1 MYTPQSNRPRQL
13 SHDARRTN
21 PKYDGTFGRKAAI
34 GWKWLKKNWFLTGTC
49 FLCQIVTTRKES
61 SLDEKVTLLD
71 QRLVSLEEQ
80 GLNTAA
86 DIKSLIDG
94 MLDVVKRSEFEE
106 VLLLT
111 ENRWGRMSGQA
122 KQEGHESIVTP
133 RKDFASFSAGASI
146 IDTLTSPTWSNDR
159 EIQPSKFTLFKK
171 SQKVFGSP
179 PLTVLVSDLSLGI
192 CWPFHGTTGQIG
204 IRLSRTIWVEGITIG
219 HVPRSL
225 AYDIRTA
232 PKQFELW
239 GLDHGNQE
247 VEGNLLLEGTYSIH
261 GLENVQEFLVP
272 KTRLQLHSKVVLK
285 IKSNH
290 GNPDLTCIYRVQ
302 VHGKVKDNHE
312 NYDLDHVTPT

>member
-1 MYTPQSNRPRQL
+1 MRESAAMYTPQSNRPRQL

-21 PKYDGTFGRKAAI
+21 PKSDGTFGRKAAI
-34 GWKWLKKNWFLTGTC
+34 GWKWLKKNWFSISG
-49 FLCQIVTTRKES
+49 IVIGFIVLIITTRKES
-61 SLDEKVTLLD
+61 SLDEKVTLLN

-86 DIKSLIDG
+86 DIKSLIDA

-106 VLLLT
+106 ALLLT
-111 ENRWGRMSGQA
+111 ENRGGRMSGQA
-122 KQEGHESIVTP
+122 KQEGHESIVYP

-192 CWPFHGTTGQIG
+192 CWPFHGTTGQVG

-225 AYDIRTA
+225 AYDI
-232 PKQFELW
+232 
-239 GLDHGNQE
+239 
-247 VEGNLLLEGTYSIH
+247 
-261 GLENVQEFLVP
+261 
-272 KTRLQLHSKVVLK
+272 
-285 IKSNH
+285 
-290 GNPDLTCIYRVQ
+290 
-302 VHGKVKDNHE
+302 
-312 NYDLDHVTPT
+312 